1 MRARVW
7 LPVAALFVASIWC
20 VLLLAARRHAY
31 GPTGSRYLVWN
42 LGLAWLPLVF
52 ALLLYVAFRRR
63 HTKAELLAL
72 GAAWLVFLPN
82 APYMVTDFV
91 HLGDRHRLV
100 DTMILSSFAFTALAL
115 GFASLLLVQIV
126 VTRKMGAPLGWFVA
140 LGALFLAS
148 VGVYL
153 GRVHRFNSWD
163 VITRPRLVVWTM
175 SQALDDPFAH
185 THTLFFIAAGGA
197 FLVLAYVGL
206 YGVADLV
213 ATLGRDDRQPLLLS
227 QRQWPSRSSSSNP
240 S

>member
-1 MRARVW
+1 MRARLW
-7 LPVAALFVASIWC
+7 LPVVALFGASVWC
-20 VLLLAARRHAY
+20 VALVAARRFAY
-31 GPTGSRYLVWN
+31 GPGGFRYLAWN
-42 LGLAWLPLVF
+42 LTLAWMPLVF

-63 HTKAELLAL
+63 HTVAELVAI

-82 APYMVTDFV
+82 APYMLTDFV

-100 DTMILSSFAFTALAL
+100 DSMILASFAFTALAL

-126 VTRKMGAPLGWFVA
+126 VTRTAGARVGWSVA

-153 GRVHRFNSWD
+153 GRVLRFNSWD
-163 VITRPRLVVWTM
+163 VVTRPRFVAWTM
-175 SQALDDPFAH
+175 WQGFDDPLAH
-185 THTLFFIAAGGA
+185 VHILFFVAAGGS
-197 FLVLAYVGL
+197 FLALAYVGL

-213 ATLGRDDRQPLLLS
+213 SALNRDDQAPMLLS
-227 QRQWPSRSSSSNP
+227 NRQWPSRSSSSNP